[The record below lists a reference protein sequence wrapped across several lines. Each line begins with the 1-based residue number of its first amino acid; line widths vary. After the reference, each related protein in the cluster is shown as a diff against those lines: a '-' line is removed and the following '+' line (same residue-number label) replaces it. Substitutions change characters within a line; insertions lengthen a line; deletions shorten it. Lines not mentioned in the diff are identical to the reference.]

1 MVRGFVVPHPAR
13 TTTTTTPVDTVARRR
28 LTTTPSAAGWQSNTR
43 LHESSSSS
51 SLKDTVTYLGK
62 GKDAIVRLG
71 SVLLAPQEEFHH
83 FLRQAAVF
91 IYAMG
96 YDQHDVYVIRGVI
109 IDHPTPFTMKES
121 LPPELQSDSSMA
133 VEALLE
139 KPIYRGGDVGPAETA
154 IMFHS
159 NLALAQAAK
168 NEMIG
173 SSGIYQGGLEYTLA
187 NDGKIILP
195 DNDDDVGSSSSSS
208 STQQPLPQLQY
219 VDANQFKFFFNFMEF
234 TEQELENMLEDPQD
248 DGDAWVSLEI
258 PPEIILNSQ
267 WSRGEAW
274 AKLRNTVRSMAERGE
289 IQGMPK

>member
-1 MVRGFVVPHPAR
+1 
-13 TTTTTTPVDTVARRR
+13 
-28 LTTTPSAAGWQSNTR
+28 L
-43 LHESSSSS
+43 
-51 SLKDTVTYLGK
+51 SLKDKVTYLGK

-96 YDQHDVYVIRGVI
+96 YDEHDVYVIRGVI

-121 LPPELQSDSSMA
+121 LPHELQSDSSSA
-133 VEALLE
+133 VEALLQ
-139 KPIYRGGDVGPAETA
+139 KPIFRGGDVGPAETA
-154 IMFHS
+154 ILFHS
-159 NLALAQAAK
+159 NRALARAAQ

-195 DNDDDVGSSSSSS
+195 TDDDDVGSSSS
-208 STQQPLPQLQY
+208 QPQPQY
-219 VDANQFKFFFNFMEF
+219 VDAHQFKFFFNFMEF

-248 DGDAWVSLEI
+248 DGDAWISLEI

-289 IQGMPK
+289 LQGVP